1 MKVIIAEK
9 PSVAKNIADAIGAR
23 KKHDGFYQGEQ
34 YYVTW
39 AFGHLLELYDMKD
52 YQSDLGRWQMDQFP
66 YVPNPFKYKI
76 KQNGNEVDAGA
87 KKQLTLIESL
97 IAKDEVLGVISACDY
112 DREGQIIGDII
123 LEFLNVSKP
132 IERLLLNEWT
142 ADEVVL
148 GMSKL
153 VSNQTLSPLRDAG
166 IGRQWADWLIGIN
179 LTSCTT
185 LKYQKGFGKALNI
198 GRVLLPTLKIIYDR
212 DQEIKAFVKE
222 TYFKLD
228 VTFKTQR
235 GDLYEANYIL
245 EGKDKFDEK
254 STLQSIE
261 KAIKDRKGVIQDK
274 QVEKKREYPGPLF
287 NLTGLQGFITSKAK
301 GWTSDKVLKVAQSL
315 YEKKLITYPRTSS
328 LALEESLVD
337 KAQKVLEVHKKKF
350 PFKDEIVFHQSK
362 RVFDNSKVES
372 HSAIMP
378 TYMNASGLSPD
389 EKVVYEAV
397 LNRFIAQF
405 MPVAEH
411 EEATLVTA
419 VEIETGEVHL
429 FQSKGRVQL
438 VEGWRKVEAI
448 KSKEKPLPLIEV
460 GDSVLVD
467 QTKLSEKSTQPPKHH
482 TEKTLLKVMETC
494 GKNYKNQVEDE
505 ESEEEI
511 IQILSGFSIGT
522 PATRAETISKLKR
535 VGYIKQ
541 EAKYLKT
548 TTLGE
553 KLVEIFPV
561 KSLLDLEYTGRLEK
575 VLFDIGKGQIPM
587 QNFLDEMIKF
597 VEDGVDLIKS
607 DTFTVIQ
614 DLGNGGGANTDKE
627 ILGQCPG
634 CGSPVVEGE
643 KGFGCTNWKS
653 GCKFVIWK
661 DDLFLK
667 TLNARISKEAVKK
680 LLSEGELYGSK
691 FVSKK
696 GTIFSAYLSY
706 VKEEGSQQY
715 RWKMRF

>member
-9 PSVAKNIADAIGAR
+9 PSVAKNIADAIGAT
-23 KKHDGFYQGEQ
+23 KKHDGFYKGEH

-39 AFGHLLELYDMKD
+39 AFGHLLELFDMKD
-52 YQSDLGRWQMDQFP
+52 YQSDLGRWQMNHFP
-66 YVPNPFKYKI
+66 YVPNPFRYKI

-87 KKQLTLIESL
+87 KKQLTLIEGL
-97 IAKDEVLGVISACDY
+97 IAKEEVEGVISACDY

-123 LEFLNVSKP
+123 LEFLNVTKP

-142 ADEVVL
+142 ADEVVS

-153 VSNQTLSPLRDAG
+153 VSNKTLSPLRDAG

-212 DQEIKAFVKE
+212 DQEIKSFVKE

-228 VTFKTQR
+228 VTFKCES

-245 EGKDKFDEK
+245 EGKDKFEDK
-254 STLQSIE
+254 SSLQSIE
-261 KAIKDRKGVIQDK
+261 KAIKDKKGVIHEK

-378 TYMNASGLSPD
+378 TYMNASALSPD
-389 EKVVYEAV
+389 EKVVYDAV

-411 EEATLVTA
+411 EEATLVTL
-419 VEIETGEVHL
+419 VETEPGDRHL

-448 KSKEKPLPLIEV
+448 KSKEKPLPLLEV
-460 GDSVLVD
+460 GDVVAVEQS
-467 QTKLSEKSTQPPKHH
+467 KLSEKSTQPPKHH

-494 GKNYKNQVEDE
+494 GKNYKNQTEEE

-541 EAKYLKT
+541 DAKYLKT
-548 TTLGE
+548 TLLGE
-553 KLVEIFPV
+553 KLVEIFPI

-575 VLFDIGKGQIPM
+575 VLFDIGKGEIPM
-587 QNFLDEMIKF
+587 QTFLDEMIKF
-597 VEDGVDLIKS
+597 VEEGVALIKS

-614 DLGNGGGANTDKE
+614 DLGNGSDSVTDKE
-627 ILGQCPG
+627 ILGICPG

-667 TLNARISKEAVKK
+667 SLKARISKEAVIK

-706 VKEEGSQQY
+706 VKEEDSQQY